1 MTTGTIQMPEKIQL
15 DESTYSPTFGRFI
28 VQPLEKGFGVTI
40 GNAMRRV
47 LLSSLPGFAITAFK
61 VDGVQH
67 EFSTIPGVVE
77 DVPDMVL
84 NMKQVR
90 MKLINKKTNR
100 VVVPLKG
107 PMDFTAGEIQKAS
120 PDVEILNPK
129 LHIATLNNEANFEL
143 DLRIGRGIG
152 YVVAEE
158 NKAPDQTLGVIPID
172 SVFTP
177 IVNVRYF
184 VETTRVGQQTDYEK
198 LTIEIDTDGS
208 ITPDDAL
215 AYAGKDHARP
225 HPALHQFRHGARG
238 SQGGIGTGRG
248 IRARPEGSSH
258 AGGRAGAFGPLAQ
271 LPARRQHQNNR
282 RPRAPGRVGASQ
294 VPQFR
299 AEIARRTCGDHRGG
313 EAHVRHGRDE
323 VPERRGV
330 IPPHARERHSLLIS
344 DTNHATPQVR
354 PKTQTHGKPSPR
366 HARRAFHGA
375 AAT

>member
-1 MTTGTIQMPEKIQL
+1 MPEKIQL

-84 NMKQVR
+84 NLKQVR
-90 MKLINKKTNR
+90 MKLVNKKVNR
-100 VVVPLKG
+100 IVVPLKG
-107 PMDFTAGEIQKAS
+107 PMTFTAGEIQKAA
-120 PDVEILNPK
+120 PDVEILNPA
-129 LHIATLNNEANFEL
+129 LHIATLNAEANFEL

-208 ITPDDAL
+208 ITPEEAL
-215 AYAGKDHARP
+215 AYAGKILRDHIQLFINFDMEPEAPKEESPQDAEFTRIRKVLLTP
-225 HPALHQFRHGARG
+225 VDELELSVRSHNCLRAANIKTIADLVRRDESELLKFRNF
-238 SQGGIGTGRG
+238 GRK
-248 IRARPEGSSH
+248 S
-258 AGGRAGAFGPLAQ
+258 LAE
-271 LPARRQHQNNR
+271 L
-282 RPRAPGRVGASQ
+282 
-294 VPQFR
+294 
-299 AEIARRTCGDHRGG
+299 AEIIEAEKLTFGMDVTKYLKEG
-313 EAHVRHGRDE
+313 E
-323 VPERRGV
+323 
-330 IPPHARERHSLLIS
+330 
-344 DTNHATPQVR
+344 
-354 PKTQTHGKPSPR
+354 
-366 HARRAFHGA
+366 
-375 AAT
+375 